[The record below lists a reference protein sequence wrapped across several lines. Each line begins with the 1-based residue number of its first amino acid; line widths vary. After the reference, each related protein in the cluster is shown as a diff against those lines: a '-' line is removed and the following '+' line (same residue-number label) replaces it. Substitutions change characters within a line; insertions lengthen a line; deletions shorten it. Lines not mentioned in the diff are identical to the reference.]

1 MKESPLTNSQ
11 QFSLPLID
19 ISGTP
24 KERGLQYGKQAK
36 QQIAASIDFY
46 QRAFKQ
52 ASGLEWSEICAR
64 AEAWVAPATEYAPD
78 LVEEVRAIAEGSGFD
93 FLELMA
99 INARGEIIYD
109 KRFADLQGGECTT
122 YALSPE
128 AAGDGHSY
136 AGQNWDYLCGAIDSI
151 IMLRVRGENEPDIIM
166 QIEAGQV
173 GRHGANGAGIAMQ
186 VNGLGGRY
194 GYEGYGVPQP
204 FVRRR
209 VLQSTSLNEA
219 MDRVFKADQ
228 QIGAN
233 YLLATR
239 EGFSISLETTPAE
252 RTAWK
257 YASDGVLVH
266 GNHHEVHIPTGQ
278 PGPYMPMA
286 VDSLYRVP
294 LVEGRLK
301 SAKNAADTDATR
313 ASIVH
318 ALSNETFA
326 PNSVCALPDLSLPD
340 TKQWQTVTASIVD
353 LTTGEY
359 LLADGLPSQRSLKAL
374 PWNLYE
380 SASA

>member
-1 MKESPLTNSQ
+1 MTNSQ
-11 QFSLPLID
+11 HFSLPLID
-19 ISGTP
+19 ISGGP
-24 KERGLQYGKQAK
+24 RERGLQYGEQAK
-36 QQIAASIDFY
+36 TQIAASIEFY
-46 QRAFKQ
+46 QRAFKR
-52 ASGLEWSEICAR
+52 ASGLDWEHICAR
-64 AEAWVAPATEYAPD
+64 AEAWVAPATAYAPD
-78 LVEEVRAIAEGSGFD
+78 LVEELRGIAEGSGFD

-128 AAGDGHSY
+128 ASGDGHSY
-136 AGQNWDYLCGAIDSI
+136 AGQNWDYLCGAMDSI
-151 IMLRVRGENEPDIIM
+151 IMLRIRGEGDPDIIM
-166 QIEAGQV
+166 QIEAGQL

-209 VLQSTSLNEA
+209 VLQATSLNDA
-219 MDRVFKADQ
+219 MDRVFQADQ

-257 YASDGVLVH
+257 YATDGILVH

-278 PGPYMPMA
+278 PGPYKPMA

-294 LVEGRLK
+294 FVEGRLRAVRD
-301 SAKNAADTDATR
+301 SAGTEEAR
-313 ASIVH
+313 AGILR
-318 ALSNETFA
+318 ALANETFA
-326 PNSVCALPDLSLPD
+326 PNSVCALPDLSLPE
-340 TKQWQTVTASIVD
+340 TKQWQTVTASVVD

-359 LLADGLPSQRSLKAL
+359 LLADGLPSERTLKAL

-380 SASA
+380 AAGA